1 MYRIIKL
8 NTNSPRY
15 FHYIPMTKDEYIFI
29 WELDSMKATLFE
41 SKTKALEKI
50 WLCGL
55 YIVLQYI
62 ATKHLKSYIVD

>member
-8 NTNSPRY
+8 NTTPPRY
-15 FHYIPMTKDEYIFI
+15 FHYIPMAKDEYIFI
-29 WELDSMKATLFE
+29 WEIDSTKATLFE

-55 YIVLQYI
+55 YYDLRTENCII
-62 ATKHLKSYIVD
+62 EEIK